1 MNMLQNVS
9 KEYSYNRGASMI
21 GGMIGLI
28 IGIVMSVAV
37 AIPITEDVVTDANLT
52 GTTATIV
59 NIIPIFVALVP
70 MVLVA
75 GFLQ

>member
-1 MNMLQNVS
+1 MNLLQNVS
-9 KEYSYNRGASMI
+9 KEYTSNQGINMI

-52 GTTATIV
+52 GTTKTIV
-59 NIIPIFVALVP
+59 EILPIFVALVP
-70 MVLVA
+70 MVMVA

>member
-1 MNMLQNVS
+1 
-9 KEYSYNRGASMI
+9 MI

-37 AIPITEDVVTDANLT
+37 AIPITNDVVTDANLS
-52 GTTATIV
+52 GTTKTIV
-59 NIIPIFVALVP
+59 EILPIFVALIP